1 MIQHPHF
8 ITFTTACTL
17 DNASKTAEVTGLGGV
32 IMGEAARNSSHIVF
46 LRRAA
51 ENLSNQL
58 PQTIHGLSATPT
70 LQLMHK
76 LCSLTPSFG
85 PARLSVAHTDTT
97 SERLHPAIHQDTMI
111 QASVKALGRTA
122 PRSLHLLLV

>member
-1 MIQHPHF
+1 
-8 ITFTTACTL
+8 
-17 DNASKTAEVTGLGGV
+17 
-32 IMGEAARNSSHIVF
+32 MGEAARNSSHIVF

-58 PQTIHGLSATPT
+58 PQTNHGLSATPT

-85 PARLSVAHTDTT
+85 PARLTVAHTDT

-111 QASVKALGRTA
+111 RASVKAPGRTA
-122 PRSLHLLLV
+122 PRSFHLLLV